1 MQYNTLGN
9 TDLRVSR
16 LCLGCMTFG
25 EPSRGN
31 HAWTL
36 PEESSSPLIKRALEG
51 GINFFDTANSYSDGS
66 SVEIVG
72 RELRDFSRRNEVVVA
87 KKVFHRVGDLPVG
100 LSLAHILHSIDDNLR
115 RLGRV

>member
-36 PEESSSPLIKRALEG
+36 PEESSRPIIKRALEG
-51 GINFFDTANSYSDGS
+51 GINFLIPPTATPTAAAKRL
-66 SVEIVG
+66 SVARCVISHG
-72 RELRDFSRRNEVVVA
+72 ATRWW
-87 KKVFHRVGDLPVG
+87 
-100 LSLAHILHSIDDNLR
+100 
-115 RLGRV
+115 